1 MGLRIIVIIDDIAP
15 KCDRFVA
22 MEAVDFENY
31 EPEYHAGRAA
41 TPLEAVADLLWRL
54 DLPDET
60 PYCLSIRDR

>member
-1 MGLRIIVIIDDIAP
+1 MRIIVTIDDIAP
-15 KCDRFVA
+15 KSDRFVA
-22 MEAVDFENY
+22 MEAEAMENY
-31 EPEYHAGRAA
+31 EPEYPAGRAA